1 MIRQALLISALIF
14 FVGGFLLIWDSPPE
28 SFMRKQ
34 TGQVEEVPVA
44 DSYMT
49 DVSSLKFSSS
59 GRQQFLLTSTRAE
72 FFNKKSELTLK
83 QPNIVTIEELTNSD
97 QLSIKAK
104 HGTLSN
110 NGNEVFLQDDVVAI
124 TTADEGQTILTSD
137 DMTYLPN
144 SNSATNKGPFKLKS
158 PEVKLSG
165 TGLSANF
172 TNEVF
177 IIKSQV
183 RAIHEPI

>member
-59 GRQQFLLTSTRAE
+59 GSQQFLLTST
-72 FFNKKSELTLK
+72 T
-83 QPNIVTIEELTNSD
+83 
-97 QLSIKAK
+97 
-104 HGTLSN
+104 
-110 NGNEVFLQDDVVAI
+110 
-124 TTADEGQTILTSD
+124 
-137 DMTYLPN
+137 
-144 SNSATNKGPFKLKS
+144 
-158 PEVKLSG
+158 
-165 TGLSANF
+165 
-172 TNEVF
+172 
-177 IIKSQV
+177 
-183 RAIHEPI
+183 

>member
-59 GRQQFLLTSTRAE
+59 GEQQFLLTSDRAKY
-72 FFNKKSELTLK
+72 FNKKTKLTLK
-83 QPNIVTIEELTNSD
+83 QPTIVTIETRADSD

-104 HGTLSN
+104 RGTLSN
-110 NGNEVFLQDDVVAI
+110 NGNKVFLQDDVVAVS
-124 TTADEGQTILTSD
+124 TSNEGQTVLTSD
-137 DMTYLPN
+137 DLTYLPN

-158 PEVKLSG
+158 PQVKLSG
-165 TGLSANF
+165 TGLNANF

-177 IIKSQV
+177 IIKSKV

>member
-1 MIRQALLISALIF
+1 MIRQALLISALLF

-28 SFMRKQ
+28 AFMRKQ
-34 TGQVEEVPVA
+34 TGQVEEIPVA

-49 DVSSLKFSSS
+49 DVSSLKFSAT
-59 GRQQFLLTSTRAE
+59 GEQQFLLISSRAE
-72 FFNKKSELTLK
+72 FFNKKSRLTLN
-83 QPNIVTIEELTNSD
+83 QPNMVTIENPSNSD
-97 QLSIKAK
+97 QLSINADR
-104 HGTLSN
+104 GTLSN
-110 NGNEVFLQDDVVAI
+110 NGNKIFLQNNVVAI
-124 TTADEGQTILTSD
+124 SKGAEGQTVLTSD

-158 PEVKLSG
+158 PQVKLSG
-165 TGLSANF
+165 TGLNANF

-177 IIKSQV
+177 IIKSKV